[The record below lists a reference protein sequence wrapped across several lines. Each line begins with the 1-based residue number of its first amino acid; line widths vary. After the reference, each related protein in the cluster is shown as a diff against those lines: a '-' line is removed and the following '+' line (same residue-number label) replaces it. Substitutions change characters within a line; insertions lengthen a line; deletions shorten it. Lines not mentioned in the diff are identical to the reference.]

1 VRSDHPG
8 TDPKLPSFRHPILQE
23 HSQDLERAFDAWY
36 CLKDEETKRKYLPKE
51 PAEPATAYE
60 GRLGRAVFSDFF
72 KAGIEAFAGVLS
84 RSDLIEPPASFERA
98 QDNVDLEGNSLHAFW
113 LTVDA
118 LCLRDGGVPIL
129 VEMPDGQPTDG
140 ANEAA
145 LKRRPYLVNRTR
157 ATCLNWRTTIVD
169 SVEVVSR
176 CTFLEWAEV
185 DDPDGD
191 FGVQYEERYRV
202 IEPGKWT
209 LYKLTKKAD
218 SSLTLEV
225 VDEGQYLDAKQQP
238 LAVCPVVWY
247 PAEKAGFGRGG
258 PPLRQVVMHCIE
270 HFQMR
275 SDLKEKTHKCA
286 MPVPVRKGA
295 PPPMPGQAATPLVI
309 GPNTAIDVDKD
320 GDFHFAEPSATSL
333 AEQRSQIEA
342 VEALINQQLLG
353 FLSGDSKMTKTAT
366 QAQLEGGRTQVSI
379 KAMGERKRSVMQ
391 SILAIW
397 CLYTGEELAV
407 GAGLTMDENAYD
419 QPLDAQ
425 SAAQLQALAGGVELI
440 SQESAVEELQRGGFN
455 RATSSVEDEMARIRA
470 ERPMLGAPTPG
481 RNDTTNPVDVSTP
494 PDQAQPTTQ
503 ES

>member
-1 VRSDHPG
+1 VRAAVRSDHPG
-8 TDPKLPSFRHPILQE
+8 TDPTLPSFRHPILRE
-23 HSQDLERAFDAWY
+23 HARDLERAFDAWY
-36 CLKDEETKRKYLPKE
+36 CLRGEETKRKYLPKE

-84 RSDLIEPPASFERA
+84 RSDLVDPPATFERA
-98 QDNVDLEGNSLHAFW
+98 VDNVDLEGNSLQAFW

-140 ANEAA
+140 ASEAA

-157 ATCLNWRTTIVD
+157 STCLNWRTEIVD
-169 SVEVVSR
+169 SVEVVTR

-185 DDPDGD
+185 GDPDGD
-191 FGVQYEERYRV
+191 FGVVYEERYRV

-209 LYKLTKKAD
+209 LYKLIKRAD
-218 SSLTLEV
+218 GTLTLEM
-225 VDEGQYLDAKQQP
+225 VDEGLYLDAKQQP
-238 LAVCPVVWY
+238 LTVCPVVWY
-247 PAEKAGFGRGG
+247 PAEKAGFGKGG
-258 PPLRQVVMHCIE
+258 LPLRQVVEHCIE

-295 PPPMPGQAATPLVI
+295 PPPMPGQAVTPLVI

-320 GDFHFAEPSATSL
+320 GDFFFREPSATSL

-342 VEALINQQLLG
+342 VEVLINQQLLG
-353 FLSGDSKMTKTAT
+353 FLSGDSKVTKTAT

-425 SAAQLQALAGGVELI
+425 AAAQLQALAGGVELI
-440 SQESAVEELQRGGFN
+440 SQQSAVEELQRGGFN

-481 RNDTTNPVDVSTP
+481 RNDTTTP
-494 PDQAQPTTQ
+494 LDQAQPTTAQ
-503 ES
+503 P

>member
-1 VRSDHPG
+1 MRSDHPG
-8 TDPKLPSFRHPILQE
+8 TDPSLPSFRHPILQE
-23 HSQDLERAFDAWY
+23 HAKDLEQAFDAWY
-36 CLKDEETKRKYLPKE
+36 CLRGEETKRKYLPQE
-51 PAEPATAYE
+51 AAEPASAYE

-84 RSDLIEPPASFERA
+84 RSDLIDPPASFEKA
-98 QDNVDLEGNSLHAFW
+98 QDNVDLEGNSLQAFW
-113 LTVDA
+113 MTVDA
-118 LCLRDGGVPIL
+118 LCLRDGAVPIL

-140 ANEAA
+140 ASEAA

-157 ATCLNWRTTIVD
+157 STCLNWRTAIVG
-169 SVEVVSR
+169 SVEVVTR

-238 LAVCPVVWY
+238 LTVCPVVWY
-247 PAEKAGFGRGG
+247 SAERTGYGKGG
-258 PPLRQVVMHCIE
+258 LPLRQVVAHNIE

-275 SDLKEKTHKCA
+275 SDLREKTHKCA

-295 PPPMPGQAATPLVI
+295 PPPLPGQAPAALVI
-309 GPNTAIDVDKD
+309 GPNTAIDVDEK
-320 GDFHFAEPSATSL
+320 GDFYFAEPSATSL

-342 VEALINQQLLG
+342 VENLINQQLLG
-353 FLSGDSKMTKTAT
+353 FLSGDSKQTKTAT

-419 QPLDAQ
+419 QPLDA
-425 SAAQLQALAGGVELI
+425 SAAAQLQNLAGGVELI
-440 SQESAVEELQRGGFN
+440 SQQSAVEELQRGGFN
-455 RATSSVEDEMARIRA
+455 RATTSVEEEMARIKA
-470 ERPMLGAPTPG
+470 ERPMLGAPTPS
-481 RNDTTNPVDVSTP
+481 RNDTTTP
-494 PDQAQPTTQ
+494 LDQGQPTTP
-503 ES
+503 SRNP

>member
-1 VRSDHPG
+1 M
-8 TDPKLPSFRHPILQE
+8 QE
-23 HSQDLERAFDAWY
+23 HATDLERAFDAWY
-36 CLKDEETKRKYLPKE
+36 CLRGEETKKKYLPQE
-51 PAEPATAYE
+51 AAEPASAYS
-60 GRLGRAVFSDFF
+60 GRLNRAVFSDFF

-84 RSDLIEPPASFERA
+84 RSDLVDPPATFERA
-98 QDNVDLEGNSLHAFW
+98 QDNVDLEGNSLQAFW
-113 LTVDA
+113 MTVDA

-140 ANEAA
+140 ASEAA

-157 ATCLNWRTTIVD
+157 STCLNWRTAIVG
-169 SVEVVSR
+169 SMEVVSR

-209 LYKLTKKAD
+209 LFKLAKRAD
-218 SSLTLEV
+218 GTLALEV
-225 VDEGQYLDAKQQP
+225 VAEGQYLDAKQQP
-238 LAVCPVVWY
+238 LTICPVVWY
-247 PAEKAGFGRGG
+247 SAERSGYGKGG
-258 PPLRQVVMHCIE
+258 LPLRQVVEHCIE
-270 HFQMR
+270 HYQMR

-286 MPVPVRKGA
+286 LPVPVRKGA
-295 PPPMPGQAATPLVI
+295 PPPMPGRAVTPLVI

-333 AEQRSQIEA
+333 AEQRAQVKE
-342 VEALINQQLLG
+342 VEDLINQQLLG
-353 FLSGDSKMTKTAT
+353 FLSGDSKQTKTAT

-397 CLYTGEELAV
+397 CMYTGEELAV

-455 RATSSVEDEMARIRA
+455 RATSSVQDEMERIRA

-481 RNDTTNPVDVSTP
+481 RNDTTTP
-494 PDQAQPTTQ
+494 QDQGQPTTAQ
-503 ES
+503 P